1 MCRADNWFRLRSV
14 EQQSV
19 ITELQSR
26 LASSGPS
33 SDALDRLQEQY
44 DMVLQDAKRMTAE
57 VEGYDDK
64 LLE

>member
-1 MCRADNWFRLRSV
+1 M
-14 EQQSV
+14 EQQNL
-19 ITELQSR
+19 IAGLQAR
-26 LASSGPS
+26 PAVSGSS
-33 SDALDRLQEQY
+33 SDALERLQEQY